1 MAEVGFQGGRRVCR
15 EKMGQL
21 ERSGNNNNNN
31 NVLARPRNTA
41 APTTRAPATAAFK
54 KVEIV
59 YYLDRNGHLEHPH
72 YVEVTHLSHQQ
83 LRLKDVMDRLT
94 VLRGKGMPSL
104 YSWSCKRSYKN
115 GYVWNDL
122 AVNDVIY
129 PSQGAEFVLKGSEL
143 IQDKLHHDLQLGNVV
158 QPKRKPLPSKR
169 QQHEPEEMS
178 NNNHN
183 NNNKCDNY
191 HIEEE
196 EEEEEEEFKEQVE
209 PHKNCASDLLLS
221 SFSSPPSTTSS
232 GVSDKANNDIIIT
245 NTNTNTNT
253 NNSRASKRFEDG
265 DQVGNEPALS
275 INSMLL
281 SLIACGGSASFRKTV
296 PPPAVIKPPPPPCTV
311 GRKSGGGGRVVE
323 EDDTMMGRIS
333 ENPRRFGKL
342 QGEEKEYFSGSIVE
356 SMSMERIHEVQPGLL
371 KKSSSHNEERSNVIG
386 LREAADEEVEREKGL
401 KGKCIPRKKSSA
413 KH

>member
-1 MAEVGFQGGRRVCR
+1 MGEVGFQGGRRVCR
-15 EKMGQL
+15 DKII
-21 ERSGNNNNNN
+21 ERSGKNNNNA
-31 NVLARPRNTA
+31 VVRPINTA
-41 APTTRAPATAAFK
+41 APTTMRAAAAAFK

-59 YYLDRNGHLEHPH
+59 YYLSRNGHLEHPH
-72 YVEVTHLSHQQ
+72 YMEVTHLSHQQ

-122 AVNDVIY
+122 AVNDVIH

-143 IQDKLHHDLQLGNVV
+143 IIQDKLHLDLQLGNVV
-158 QPKRKPLPSKR
+158 QPPKRKSLPSKR
-169 QQHEPEEMS
+169 QNEPPEEMS
-178 NNNHN
+178 NNNNIN
-183 NNNKCDNY
+183 NNECDNY

-196 EEEEEEEFKEQVE
+196 EEEEFKDETR
-209 PHKNCASDLLLS
+209 KNGSSDLLLS
-221 SFSSPPSTTSS
+221 AFSSPPSATSS
-232 GVSDKANNDIIIT
+232 TVSDKANNEIIIPNTDT
-245 NTNTNTNT
+245 NSN
-253 NNSRASKRFEDG
+253 NNSSASKRYEDG
-265 DQVGNEPALS
+265 DQVGNEPSLS

-296 PPPAVIKPPPPPCTV
+296 PPPVVIKPPPPPCTV
-311 GRKSGGGGRVVE
+311 DRKSGGGGRVAE
-323 EDDTMMGRIS
+323 IMIDRIS
-333 ENPRRFGKL
+333 ENPKRFGKL

>member
-1 MAEVGFQGGRRVCR
+1 MD
-15 EKMGQL
+15 KL
-21 ERSGNNNNNN
+21 ERGKTNNNNNN
-31 NVLARPRNTA
+31 DDVVIVRPRNTA
-41 APTTRAPATAAFK
+41 AAPTTMRAAAFK

-59 YYLDRNGHLEHPH
+59 YYLSRNGHLEHPH
-72 YVEVTHLSHQQ
+72 YMEVTHLSHQQ
-83 LRLKDVMDRLT
+83 LRLKDVMDRLA

-122 AVNDVIY
+122 AVNDVIH

-143 IQDKLHHDLQLGNVV
+143 IQLDKLHHDLQLGNVV
-158 QPKRKPLPSKR
+158 QHKRKSLPSKR

-183 NNNKCDNY
+183 NNNNQCDNY
-191 HIEEE
+191 PIEVE

-209 PHKNCASDLLLS
+209 PHKNGASDLLLS

-232 GVSDKANNDIIIT
+232 TVSDKANNDIIIT
-245 NTNTNTNT
+245 NINTNI
-253 NNSRASKRFEDG
+253 NNNISASKRYEDG

-296 PPPAVIKPPPPPCTV
+296 PPPVVIKPPPPPRSV
-311 GRKSGGGGRVVE
+311 DRKSGGGGRVAEKVVV
-323 EDDTMMGRIS
+323 EDDEIMIDRIS
-333 ENPRRFGKL
+333 ENTRRFRKL
-342 QGEEKEYFSGSIVE
+342 QAEEKEYFSGSIVE

>member
-1 MAEVGFQGGRRVCR
+1 MRA
-15 EKMGQL
+15 
-21 ERSGNNNNNN
+21 
-31 NVLARPRNTA
+31 A
-41 APTTRAPATAAFK
+41 APAFK

-59 YYLDRNGHLEHPH
+59 YYLSRNGHLEHPH
-72 YVEVTHLSHQQ
+72 YMEVTYLSHQQ

-122 AVNDVIY
+122 SVNDVIH
-129 PSQGAEFVLKGSEL
+129 PSQGTEFVLKGSEL
-143 IQDKLHHDLQLGNVV
+143 IHADKLHHDLQLGNVV
-158 QPKRKPLPSKR
+158 QPKRKSLPSNR

-178 NNNHN
+178 KNNHN
-183 NNNKCDNY
+183 NNNHCDNY
-191 HIEEE
+191 HIE

-209 PHKNCASDLLLS
+209 PHKNGASDLLLS

-232 GVSDKANNDIIIT
+232 TVSDKANNDIIIT
-245 NTNTNTNT
+245 NINTNT
-253 NNSRASKRFEDG
+253 NNNISASKRYEDG

-296 PPPAVIKPPPPPCTV
+296 PPPVVKPPLPPCTI
-311 GRKSGGGGRVVE
+311 GSGGGGRVVVKVAVE
-323 EDDTMMGRIS
+323 EDEIMMGRIS

-342 QGEEKEYFSGSIVE
+342 QAEEKEYFSGSIVE
-356 SMSMERIHEVQPGLL
+356 AMSMERIEVQPGLL
-371 KKSSSHNEERSNVIG
+371 KKSSSHSEERSNVIG
-386 LREAADEEVEREKGL
+386 LREAADEVEREKGL

>member
-1 MAEVGFQGGRRVCR
+1 MGEVGFQGGRRVCR
-15 EKMGQL
+15 DKII
-21 ERSGNNNNNN
+21 ERSGKNNNNA
-31 NVLARPRNTA
+31 VVRPINTA
-41 APTTRAPATAAFK
+41 APTTMRAAAAAFK

-59 YYLDRNGHLEHPH
+59 YYLSRNGHLEHPH
-72 YVEVTHLSHQQ
+72 YMEVTHLSHQQ

-122 AVNDVIY
+122 AVNDVIH

-143 IQDKLHHDLQLGNVV
+143 IIQADKLHLDLQLGNVV
-158 QPKRKPLPSKR
+158 QPPKRKSLPSKR
-169 QQHEPEEMS
+169 QNEPPEEMS
-178 NNNHN
+178 NNNNIN
-183 NNNKCDNY
+183 NNECDNY

-196 EEEEEEEFKEQVE
+196 EEEEFKDETR
-209 PHKNCASDLLLS
+209 KNGSSDLLLS
-221 SFSSPPSTTSS
+221 AFSSPPSATSS
-232 GVSDKANNDIIIT
+232 TVSDKANNEIIIPNTDT
-245 NTNTNTNT
+245 NSN
-253 NNSRASKRFEDG
+253 NNSSASKRYEDG
-265 DQVGNEPALS
+265 DQVGNEPSLS

-296 PPPAVIKPPPPPCTV
+296 PPPVVIKPPPPPCTV
-311 GRKSGGGGRVVE
+311 DRKSGGGGRVAE
-323 EDDTMMGRIS
+323 IMIDRIS
-333 ENPRRFGKL
+333 ENPKRFGKL